1 MELTDEIR
9 IGAPRDTVYAALND
23 PEILK
28 ECIPGCQELIKHSD
42 TDLEAKVQLKIGPV
56 KATFGGKV
64 TLDTANAPSGFS
76 LTGEGSGGP
85 AGYAKG
91 GADVELLEEGN
102 ETVLR
107 YQAKADIGGKIAQL
121 GSRLIDSTAKR
132 LAGQFF
138 AKFSEQVSAMQS
150 APAEPAPAAV
160 EQASAAD
167 AAPAAPATVEAAQAE
182 VPKTEVPKT
191 EAPKTETPKPEA
203 AKSEAAEE
211 SSGKSRALIIGLA
224 VVAAAIVAYALAG

>member
-9 IGAPRDTVYAALND
+9 IAAPRDTVYAALND

-64 TLDTANAPSGFS
+64 TLDTTNAPSGFS

-91 GADVELLEEGN
+91 GADVELLEDGN
-102 ETVLR
+102 ETILR

-138 AKFSEQVSAMQS
+138 TKFSEQVSAMQTAS
-150 APAEPAPAAV
+150 PESTPAESTPAEAAAVTESTAPAAAVETPQPAPAA
-160 EQASAAD
+160 
-167 AAPAAPATVEAAQAE
+167 P
-182 VPKTEVPKT
+182 
-191 EAPKTETPKPEA
+191 PKPEA
-203 AKSEAAEE
+203 PAAKK
-211 SSGKSRALIIGLA
+211 GNKALIIG
-224 VVAAAIVAYALAG
+224 VVVIAAAVLAYVLAG